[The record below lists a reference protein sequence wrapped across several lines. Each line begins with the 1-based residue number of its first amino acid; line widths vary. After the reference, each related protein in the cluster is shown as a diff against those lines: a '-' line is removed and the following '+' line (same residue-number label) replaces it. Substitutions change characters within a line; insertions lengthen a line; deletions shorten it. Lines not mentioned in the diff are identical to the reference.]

1 MHLMTDYRE
10 SLTAFRLLP
19 SASNVSLVKP
29 EQQVYGAMMSGW
41 ENQQLSRG
49 LRQQT
54 IDSRTAI
61 VSRFH
66 EFIDKPPWK
75 WTVADVD
82 EFTADAAGRSL
93 TLSTLRQ
100 NHGAIRTF
108 CDYITSPLY
117 DWMEICDHQFGEVPS
132 QVCLPWNT
140 VAHRFEFEGDGKRR
154 PLSYE
159 EVERLFDTADARVD
173 KLALSGRKGALG
185 ALRDAQLL
193 KTIYAFGLRR
203 TEAVMLDTVDLHYS
217 SKMRHWG
224 RYGALHVRWAKAAGG
239 GAPRRRTV
247 LLVPEFDWWVP
258 GMRQWNEQARARFA
272 PGGDLDALW
281 VTERRTRVSAGYL
294 DRRFAD
300 LRDEAGLSKA
310 LTLHSLRHSY
320 VTHLLEFGYADRFVQ
335 DQVGHM
341 HASTTSIYAS
351 VSSDYKNRVLAE
363 ALKTLTEG
371 EADDH

>member
-75 WTVADVD
+75 WTVADED

-159 EVERLFDTADARVD
+159 EVERLFNTADARVD

-217 SKMRHWG
+217 SKMRHWV
-224 RYGALHVRWAKAAGG
+224 ALWCPSRAVGKSSWRRCTAATY
-239 GAPRRRTV
+239 R
-247 LLVPEFDWWVP
+247 
-258 GMRQWNEQARARFA
+258 A
-272 PGGDLDALW
+272 PG
-281 VTERRTRVSAGYL
+281 TRVRLVGSRHAAVERTSSSTFRSRGQPGCAVG
-294 DRRFAD
+294 DR
-300 LRDEAGLSKA
+300 
-310 LTLHSLRHSY
+310 T
-320 VTHLLEFGYADRFVQ
+320 THP
-335 DQVGHM
+335 
-341 HASTTSIYAS
+341 SICR
-351 VSSDYKNRVLAE
+351 VS
-363 ALKTLTEG
+363 
-371 EADDH
+371 